1 MQSRYERSKL
11 GESQM
16 LSRVRGDRSMMGA
29 QGEGN
34 LYKDRKDRKKLLD
47 EIKEL
52 EAKRAG
58 NCKQLKFL
66 GQQIQTRHD
75 DIKVLKS
82 RLAIESNELSL
93 QGEKI

>member
-1 MQSRYERSKL
+1 
-11 GESQM
+11 
-16 LSRVRGDRSMMGA
+16 MMGA

-47 EIKEL
+47 EIKQKEK
-52 EAKRAG
+52 ERDE
-58 NCKQLKFL
+58 NCKKLKFL

-75 DIKVLKS
+75 DIRVLKS

-93 QGEKI
+93 QGERI